1 MANANWFYYFDSDP
15 FWGTTPIEKPEDCD
29 CDKPG
34 TLTDTLIGPLESF
47 FGKEAED
54 DEIIG
59 AESLPTTPQLWGVR
73 WRPKWFPD
81 GRGKNLI
88 DANLRWAD
96 LRDADLSD
104 ADAGRRT
111 RLWDANLWHA
121 DLRDANL
128 RGASLRDAVLW
139 DADLRDADLS
149 DARLNGADLWQ
160 ADLRDA
166 DLIDAVLRDADVRRA
181 DLRGADLRGADLWQA
196 DLRFADLK
204 GARNLD
210 QTINPGRA
218 LWMRTTCP
226 DGSMSI
232 GSWTIGTWPCF
243 GDQLIPA

>member
-1 MANANWFYYFDSDP
+1 MANANWFYYLDLDP

-104 ADAGRRT
+104 AS
-111 RLWDANLWHA
+111 
-121 DLRDANL
+121 L
-128 RGASLRDAVLW
+128 RGAELW
-139 DADLRDADLS
+139 E
-149 DARLNGADLWQ
+149 

-166 DLIDAVLRDADVRRA
+166 DLIDAVLRDADVRWA

>member
-15 FWGTTPIEKPEDCD
+15 FSETTPREKAEDFD

-34 TLTDTLIGPLESF
+34 TLTDSLIGPLESF

-59 AESLPTTPQLWGVR
+59 AESLPTTYQGWGVR
-73 WRPKWFPD
+73 WRPEWFPD
-81 GRGKNLI
+81 GVERNLV

-96 LRDADLSD
+96 LIDADL
-104 ADAGRRT
+104 
-111 RLWDANLWHA
+111 N
-121 DLRDANL
+121 
-128 RGASLRDAVLW
+128 
-139 DADLRDADLS
+139 
-149 DARLNGADLWQ
+149 
-160 ADLRDA
+160 
-166 DLIDAVLRDADVRRA
+166 RA

-226 DGSMSI
+226 DGSMNI
-232 GSWTIGTWPCF
+232 GNWNIGAWPCF